1 MPNLIIINYKSL
13 IMPRPVWSGTIA
25 FGLVNIPVKMYGA
38 VSEATLDLDMLD
50 KKDHSHIKYKR
61 VNEKTGREVA
71 WKDIV
76 KGYKVEGKYVVLE
89 DKDFERAAAEKT
101 KRIDI
106 ISFVHEEE
114 IDSIYFETGYF
125 LEPEA
130 KDEKPYALLREAM
143 KKSGMVGLGKYVMRN
158 REHLCVI
165 KVYDNA
171 LLLNKLHF
179 AEEINNPADYKIP
192 RSVKLNTAEVKM
204 AVSLIDSMSA
214 PFDISG
220 YKDEY
225 AAQLMKFIRAKAKGK
240 LVTPKAA
247 PKKMPDDVSSLLE
260 QLKASLRQ
268 PAPRKTKAASS
279 RKATARRSTATGTRT
294 KLKR

>member
-1 MPNLIIINYKSL
+1 
-13 IMPRPVWSGTIA
+13 
-25 FGLVNIPVKMYGA
+25 MYGA
-38 VSEATLDLDMLD
+38 VSEASLDLDMLD

-76 KGYKVEGKYVVLE
+76 KGYKVEGRYVVLE

-106 ISFVHEEE
+106 ISFVKEEE
-114 IDSIYFETGYF
+114 IDSIYFAAGYF

-130 KDEKPYALLREAM
+130 KDEKPYALLREAL
-143 KKSGMVGLGKYVMRN
+143 KKSGMVGLGTYVMRN

-171 LLLNKLHF
+171 LLLNRLHF
-179 AEEINNPADYKIP
+179 AEEINDPADYKIP
-192 RSVKLNTAEVKM
+192 RSVKLSTAEVKM
-204 AVSLIDSMSA
+204 AVSLVGSMTG
-214 PFDISG
+214 PFDVSG

-225 AAQLMKFIRAKAKGK
+225 TAQLVKFIKAKAKGK
-240 LVTPKAA
+240 ITTPKAA
-247 PKKMPDDVSSLLE
+247 PQKMPDEVSSLLE
-260 QLKASLRQ
+260 QLKASLEQ
-268 PAPRKTKAASS
+268 PAKSKP
-279 RKATARRSTATGTRT
+279 KATAARKTVRRT
-294 KLKR
+294 KPPAARKRTKR

>member
-1 MPNLIIINYKSL
+1 
-13 IMPRPVWSGTIA
+13 MPRPIWSGTIA
-25 FGLVNIPVKMYGA
+25 FGLVNIPVKMYSA
-38 VSEATLDLDMLD
+38 VSEASLDLDMLD
-50 KKDHSHIKYKR
+50 KRDHSHIRYKR
-61 VNEKTGREVA
+61 VNEKTGREVP
-71 WKDIV
+71 WKEIV
-76 KGYKVEGKYVVLE
+76 KGYKVEGRYVVLE

-106 ISFVHEEE
+106 ISFVKEEE

-125 LEPEA
+125 LEPDA

-143 KKSGMVGLGKYVMRN
+143 KKSGMVGLGSYVMRN

-179 AEEINNPADYKIP
+179 AEEINDPAAYKIP
-192 RSVKLNTAEVKM
+192 GSVKFNAAEVKM
-204 AVSLIDSMSA
+204 AVSLIDSMSG
-214 PFDISG
+214 PFDIDG

-225 AAQLMKFIRAKAKGK
+225 SAQLMKFIKAKAKGK
-240 LVTPKAA
+240 VSVAKVA
-247 PKKMPDDVSSLLE
+247 PKKMPDEVSSLLE
-260 QLKASLRQ
+260 QLKASLEK
-268 PAPRKTKAASS
+268 PAGKTKSSAPRKSTRRAPAS
-279 RKATARRSTATGTRT
+279 RR